1 MGSSKWNLSNI
12 FGRKNENQF
21 KDMSDADLEKQ
32 RDSLLKQ
39 KQALSDYIVT
49 LESSIASR
57 GFGRSSIR
65 SMDLGS
71 HDMKMIDRALTKVQN
86 EIDRRASEKAGIEP
100 DRQ

>member
-1 MGSSKWNLSNI
+1 MGLNKLNISNI
-12 FGRKNENQF
+12 FGRKNEDQF
-21 KDMSDADLEKQ
+21 KDVSDADLEKQ
-32 RDSLLKQ
+32 RDSLLQQ
-39 KQALSDYIVT
+39 KQALIDYIST

-57 GFGRSSIR
+57 NFGRSSIR

-71 HDMKMIDRALTKVQN
+71 HDMKMIDRALTRVQK